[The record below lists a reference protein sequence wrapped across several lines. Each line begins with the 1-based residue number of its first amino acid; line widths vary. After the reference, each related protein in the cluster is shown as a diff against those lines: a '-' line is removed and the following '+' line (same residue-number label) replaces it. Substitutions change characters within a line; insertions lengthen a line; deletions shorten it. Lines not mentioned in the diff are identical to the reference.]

1 MDTTIINP
9 FSGTF
14 LSQFVWAPVT
24 APFTNE
30 EILSFDRELST
41 YERVS
46 LNPDIEKNLITKNE
60 LMASFAISK
69 AENSNL
75 TLQEAHD
82 VYDLIIADPNY
93 DFIGKKLKGKK
104 KLNQKDHDQL
114 EFFNIARVFR
124 GLNQKPFSIK
134 ELTPLRIQ
142 ELHRDLTRGLD
153 IFKAHLIEF
162 TVYKAGCWRSNDL
175 IRVGNYVPAP
185 YMEIETG
192 VEELISY
199 VQKNQTV
206 AGIAIFH
213 TALYGLH
220 PFNNGNKRVCRIL
233 EHLLLRGLGMNNKN
247 LYSTSYYYH
256 KQKERYY
263 KYLLYSIMHKN
274 LNHFVSFMLEA
285 LVLSIISVVKT
296 ALETKRSE
304 FLDKQEGLGPEKL
317 VLKPFIKRGEIQ
329 FKNLARF
336 TKRKITRPTLVTYL
350 QKAVA
355 LDILKKRQA
364 GRNTYYTLNFASP
377 EEDTLKRWLAFAKQ
391 KLAFIP
397 DDIKLA

>member
-104 KLNQKDHDQL
+104 KLNRKDHDQL

>member
-1 MDTTIINP
+1 MDTTIIKP
-9 FSGTF
+9 FSGAF
-14 LSQFVWAPVT
+14 LSQFIWAPQT
-24 APFTNE
+24 APFTHE
-30 EILSFDRELST
+30 EILSFDRELSI

-46 LNPDIEKNLITKNE
+46 LNPDIEKNLISKNE

-69 AENSNL
+69 AENSKL

-82 VYDLIIADPNY
+82 VYGLIVADPNY
-93 DFIGKKLKGKK
+93 DFVGKKLDGKK

-114 EFFNIARVFR
+114 EFFNIAKVFR

-153 IFKAHLIEF
+153 IFKDFLTEF
-162 TVYKAGCWRSNDL
+162 TVYKAGRLRSNDL
-175 IRVGNYVPAP
+175 IRVGSYVPAP
-185 YMEIETG
+185 YTEIEKG

-206 AGIAIFH
+206 TGIAIFH
-213 TALYGLH
+213 TGLYGLH

-233 EHLLLRGLGMNNKN
+233 EHLLLRDLGLNDKN

-256 KQKERYY
+256 QQKQRYY
-263 KYLLYSIMHKN
+263 KYLLYSIERKN

-285 LVLSIISVVKT
+285 LVLSIIDVVKT
-296 ALETKRSE
+296 SLEAKRSE
-304 FLDKQEGLGPEKL
+304 FLDKQEILGPEKL

-350 QKAVA
+350 QKTVA
-355 LDILKKRQA
+355 LDILKKREA
-364 GRNTYYTLNFASP
+364 GRNTYYTLNFAAP
-377 EEDTLKRWLAFAKQ
+377 EEETLKRWLVFAKQ
-391 KLAFIP
+391 KLVFIP